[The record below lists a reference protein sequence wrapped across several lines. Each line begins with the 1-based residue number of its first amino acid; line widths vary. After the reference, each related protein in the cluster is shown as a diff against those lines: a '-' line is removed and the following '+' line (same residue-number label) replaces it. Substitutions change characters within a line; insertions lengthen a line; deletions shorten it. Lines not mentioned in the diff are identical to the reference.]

1 MLSLYLSEI
10 REDRDKE
17 KFRTIYQCYEQKM
30 FSVAYGIL
38 RHRENAEDVVHDA
51 FEVIMTRLDVIGDVY
66 SSETWNYI
74 RVIVKNRAIKMY
86 NQNKKRR
93 EMPVEDFNLLDD
105 LTEELRDVE
114 IQTEKKE
121 ISEIIAYMILE
132 LPERY
137 RAVLY
142 LRYYNELSY
151 AEAAEALEMTEA
163 NARQLTRRARKKL
176 LEKMME
182 RGIRYE

>member
-10 REDRDKE
+10 REDQDKE
-17 KFRTIYQCYEQKM
+17 KFRTIYQYYEQKM

-38 RHRENAEDVVHDA
+38 QHRENAEDAVHDA
-51 FEVIMTRLDVIGDVY
+51 FEAIMGNLDVIGNVY
-66 SSETWNYI
+66 SSKTWGYI
-74 RVIVKNRAIKMY
+74 RVIVKNRAVKIY
-86 NQNKKRR
+86 NQNKKRK
-93 EMPVEDFNLLDD
+93 EIQVDDFNLLDN
-105 LTEELRDVE
+105 LAGELRDIE
-114 IQTEKKE
+114 LQMEKKE
-121 ISEIIAYMILE
+121 ISEIIAYMVLE

-137 RAVLY
+137 RDALY

-151 AEAAEALEMTEA
+151 TEMADALSMTED